1 MKPNLHTEY
10 NLYFS
15 QPMKAYISISFNKIH
30 SLRKVLN
37 CISAAVEAHDITPF
51 IFCDHYI
58 FDAAKEQEMMQQAFA
73 DIDQCDLLIAE
84 VSDKAIGI
92 GVEAGYAK
100 GKNKPVLY
108 LRQKDCEHSTTLSGI
123 SDHRIIYESIPDLEL
138 QLNDCIKK
146 ILPELQR
153 G

>member
-1 MKPNLHTEY
+1 
-10 NLYFS
+10 
-15 QPMKAYISISFNKIH
+15 MKAYISISFNKIH

-37 CISAAVEAHDITPF
+37 AISAAVEAHGIVPF

-58 FDAAKEQEMMQQAFA
+58 FDASKEQAMMQQAIE
-73 DIDQCDLLIAE
+73 DIDRCDLLIAE

-100 GKNKPVLY
+100 GKGKPVIY
-108 LRQKDCEHSTTLSGI
+108 LRQKNCEHSTTVSGI
-123 SDHRIIYESIPDLEL
+123 SDERIVYETTGDLEV

>member
-1 MKPNLHTEY
+1 LET
-10 NLYFS
+10 S
-15 QPMKAYISISFNKIH
+15 
-30 SLRKVLN
+30 
-37 CISAAVEAHDITPF
+37 DIKSF

-58 FDAAKEQEMMQQAFA
+58 FDASKEQEMMQQAIT
-73 DIDQCDLLIAE
+73 DIDLCDLLIAE

-100 GKNKPVLY
+100 GKDKPVLY
-108 LRQKDCEHSTTLSGI
+108 LRQKDCEHSTTVSGI
-123 SDHRIIYESIPDLEL
+123 SDHRIVYESINDLEL